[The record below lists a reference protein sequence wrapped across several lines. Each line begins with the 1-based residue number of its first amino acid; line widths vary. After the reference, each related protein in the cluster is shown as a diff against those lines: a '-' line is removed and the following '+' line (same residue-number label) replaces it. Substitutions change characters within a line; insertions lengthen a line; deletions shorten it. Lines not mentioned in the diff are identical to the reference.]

1 MVSRLLYDWCMRIYV
16 IVDTHFGHANMIKYH
31 NRPQQFDRILIERW
45 NASVGKGDLVFH
57 LGDVALGR
65 DVDLPRLLKKLNGRK
80 VLCLGNHDRQRPE
93 WYMEQGF
100 AFACTYYIYQGV
112 CFSHR
117 PITPLPPGCMLNVHG
132 HFHNDNHRD
141 HEYAD
146 DDYYH
151 RHRDRYRL
159 VQIEDTLAPVA
170 LDEFLD
176 VTGTDG
182 S

>member
-16 IVDTHFGHANMIKYH
+16 IADTHFGHANMIKYH
-31 NRPQQFDRILIERW
+31 NRPQQFDRILVEHW
-45 NASVGKGDLVFH
+45 NTTVGKAYLVFH

-112 CFSHR
+112 CFSHK

-176 VTGTDG
+176 VTWTDG
-182 S
+182 G